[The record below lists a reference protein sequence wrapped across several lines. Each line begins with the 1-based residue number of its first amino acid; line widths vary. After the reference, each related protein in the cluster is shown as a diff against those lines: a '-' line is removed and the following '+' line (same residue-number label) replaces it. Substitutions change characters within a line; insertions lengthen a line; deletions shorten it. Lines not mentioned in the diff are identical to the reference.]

1 MNIAK
6 CWTTGRT
13 DNLMSN
19 WVNVKLGLMS
29 NLDYCQL
36 GMQPLDETYAD
47 HTKKAEAV
55 SIAIHASALNK
66 LSIMMIA

>member
-13 DNLMSN
+13 DNGMSN
-19 WVNVKLGLMS
+19 WVNVKLGL
-29 NLDYCQL
+29 
-36 GMQPLDETYAD
+36 QPLDETHAG

>member
-1 MNIAK
+1 
-6 CWTTGRT
+6 
-13 DNLMSN
+13 MSN

-29 NLDYCQL
+29 NLVNVKL
-36 GMQPLDETYAD
+36 GLQPLDETHAG

>member
-1 MNIAK
+1 
-6 CWTTGRT
+6 
-13 DNLMSN
+13 MSN

-29 NLDYCQL
+29 NLDYCQTWITVKL
-36 GMQPLDETYAD
+36 GLQPLDETHAG

>member
-13 DNLMSN
+13 DNGMSN
-19 WVNVKLGLMS
+19 WVNVKLGL
-29 NLDYCQL
+29 
-36 GMQPLDETYAD
+36 QPLDETYAD

>member
-1 MNIAK
+1 
-6 CWTTGRT
+6 
-13 DNLMSN
+13 MSN
-19 WVNVKLGLMS
+19 WVNVKLGL
-29 NLDYCQL
+29 
-36 GMQPLDETYAD
+36 QPLDETYAD